1 MARER
6 EATPFR
12 AVPAAVNMV
21 TICNGST
28 AGGSFHKVKTA
39 EAAFQMFSFIPK
51 ILFTA
56 VLLMQNC
63 KRTVNQ
69 VMSVNPN
76 FSCPPFLALLKG
88 LRP

>member
-28 AGGSFHKVKTA
+28 AAGSFHKVKTA
-39 EAAFQMFSFIPK
+39 EAAFLD
-51 ILFTA
+51 IL
-56 VLLMQNC
+56 LH
-63 KRTVNQ
+63 
-69 VMSVNPN
+69 P
-76 FSCPPFLALLKG
+76 
-88 LRP
+88 